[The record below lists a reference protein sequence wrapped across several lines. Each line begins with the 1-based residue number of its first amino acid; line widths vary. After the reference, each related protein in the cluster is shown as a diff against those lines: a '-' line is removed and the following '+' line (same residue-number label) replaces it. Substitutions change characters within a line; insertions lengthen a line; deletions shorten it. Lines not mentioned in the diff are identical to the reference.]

1 MQIPLLKNFSNLKI
15 YKHIQKFFFIKKRQ
29 FGMRKEK
36 NIFIQTISN
45 IFSSS
50 MVFGNGFISIYLYIN
65 FRSIVLFLDGEIADR
80 QTSNSSNS
88 LGNV

>member
-1 MQIPLLKNFSNLKI
+1 
-15 YKHIQKFFFIKKRQ
+15 
-29 FGMRKEK
+29 MRKEK

-45 IFSSS
+45 IFPNSI
-50 MVFGNGFISIYLYIN
+50 VFENGFTSIYLYVN